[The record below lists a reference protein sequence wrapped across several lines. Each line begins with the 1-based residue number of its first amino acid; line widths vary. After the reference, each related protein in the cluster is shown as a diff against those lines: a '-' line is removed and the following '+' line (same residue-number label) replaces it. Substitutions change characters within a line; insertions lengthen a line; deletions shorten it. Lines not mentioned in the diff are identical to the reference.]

1 MITLSISNQK
11 GGVGKT
17 TLAITLA
24 AWLAGEKRLRVLLA
38 DLDPQGNVSQWFGLP
53 QAPGVYNFMTDQ
65 SPRPADLAK
74 HLRQLDTEQ
83 WWPNDDTDGVL
94 ALLPGD
100 GSTARL
106 SQHLDNRPNQLRQAL
121 ARLDRLFD
129 IVVLDTS
136 PTVTALTANYFVAAD
151 YMIIPTETKSL
162 SAYGA
167 RHTEQTVQV
176 LHGQIPLEVLGIV
189 PTMHHSW
196 KRERR
201 ENLSELKERFGD
213 LVWDTVGDRVPW
225 EEAPSYGR
233 SIFAYA
239 PRHKAAAEATQFC
252 ENVWAALHERE
263 VVYDPA

>member
-1 MITLSISNQK
+1 MITLALANQK

-24 AWLAGEKRLRVLLA
+24 AWMAGEKRLRVLLA
-38 DLDPQGNVSQWFGLP
+38 DLDPQGNCAQWFGLP
-53 QAPGVYNFMTDQ
+53 PAPSVYNFMADQ
-65 SPRPADLAK
+65 SPRPGDLAK
-74 HLRQLDTEQ
+74 HLRQLDQVQ
-83 WWPNDDTDGVL
+83 WWPVETDGVL

-106 SQHLDNRPNQLRQAL
+106 SQYLDNRPNQLRQAL
-121 ARLDRLFD
+121 ARLERLFD
-129 IVVLDTS
+129 IAVLDTS
-136 PTVTALTANYFVAAD
+136 PTVTSLTANYFVASD
-151 YMIIPTETKSL
+151 FMVIPTETKSL
-162 SAYGA
+162 SVYGA

-201 ENLSELKERFGD
+201 DNLSELKDQFGD

-239 PRHKAAAEATQFC
+239 PKHKAAQEANCFC
-252 ENVWAALHERE
+252 ENVWAALIERE
-263 VVYDPA
+263 VVHG